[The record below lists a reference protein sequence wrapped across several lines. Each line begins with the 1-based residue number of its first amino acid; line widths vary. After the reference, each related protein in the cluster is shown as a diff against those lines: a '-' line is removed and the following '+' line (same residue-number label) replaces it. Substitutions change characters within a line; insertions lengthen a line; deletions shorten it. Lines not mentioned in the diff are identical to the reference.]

1 MSDNDTPQIPE
12 DHDAEVE
19 AVTEAA
25 DAGAEALEDLA
36 HDVEHDPDATVAEAL
51 PADEPAASADGY
63 ENTAVTEVE
72 EMADDNDL
80 GEIPSEGAAAS
91 LDDAEDAPESGTRS
105 ALEDLD
111 AQLGTAASAVAE
123 TTSAMDVAADALVQT
138 PGDQPGPDVDDVPD
152 EQDLRV
158 SPEDQAITADAV
170 DDLLPSGTENLTT
183 DADDLAVDPD
193 MTRDQAADL
202 LPTGTET
209 PDRDS
214 IPEAGTE
221 TGGSPETLG
230 TEVDESGVIVV
241 DSDSDDDA
249 GDPDDADAAGS
260 SDEVSASEGDIV
272 LADADTEETVAYDD
286 PNKRPGKWFVVHTQS
301 GYEKKVTANLN
312 ARIQSMNME
321 DKIYEIVIPMEEVDE
336 YKNGKKQTVMK
347 KVFPG
352 YLLVR
357 CRMDDESWY
366 CVRNT
371 PGITGFVG
379 QQQKGQKPTPLSR
392 REVHKFLTPKT
403 EGADAAPRR
412 KAKLDYEEGESVRVK
427 EGPFADFTGEIA
439 EINADH
445 LKLKVLVNIFGR
457 ETLVEMDFSQV
468 AKL

>member
-1 MSDNDTPQIPE
+1 MVLLRIVSDMTDNNDTPETTDGADTANLGDLDTQLQAAEADATASTAALE
-12 DHDAEVE
+12 D
-19 AVTEAA
+19 AVTEL
-25 DAGAEALEDLA
+25 AE
-36 HDVEHDPDATVAEAL
+36 DATVAGDS
-51 PADEPAASADGY
+51 PVDSAAH
-63 ENTAVTEVE
+63 
-72 EMADDNDL
+72 
-80 GEIPSEGAAAS
+80 AS
-91 LDDAEDAPESGTRS
+91 HHAERANIDPN
-105 ALEDLD
+105 
-111 AQLGTAASAVAE
+111 
-123 TTSAMDVAADALVQT
+123 VAATSD
-138 PGDQPGPDVDDVPD
+138 
-152 EQDLRV
+152 
-158 SPEDQAITADAV
+158 PEVTSSAV
-170 DDLLPSGTENLTT
+170 DDLLPTGDAVIERDVDEQVVT
-183 DADDLAVDPD
+183 DMSSAE
-193 MTRDQAADL
+193 AADL
-202 LPTGTET
+202 LPTGDATVEGAT
-209 PDRDS
+209 PVAD
-214 IPEAGTE
+214 E
-221 TGGSPETLG
+221 L
-230 TEVDESGVIVV
+230 VD
-241 DSDSDDDA
+241 
-249 GDPDDADAAGS
+249 DAAGS
-260 SDEVSASEGDIV
+260 DGEAAAKVDASDEAELAAEGVDP
-272 LADADTEETVAYDD
+272 ADDDTRGEADDVEPVEVDD

-379 QQQKGQKPTPLSR
+379 QAAKGQKPTPLSR
-392 REVHKFLTPKT
+392 REVKTFLTPKT
-403 EGADAAPRR
+403 EGVEAAPRR

-445 LKLKVLVNIFGR
+445 MKLKVLVNIFGR

>member
-1 MSDNDTPQIPE
+1 MVLLIVSDMTDNNDTNL
-12 DHDAEVE
+12 DDLDARLDAASSDADASTAELE
-19 AVTEAA
+19 AAVSELADDADRAVSAADSAPAA
-25 DAGAEALEDLA
+25 DAASIDDDTLDAP
-36 HDVEHDPDATVAEAL
+36 DPDVA
-51 PADEPAASADGY
+51 PA
-63 ENTAVTEVE
+63 
-72 EMADDNDL
+72 
-80 GEIPSEGAAAS
+80 
-91 LDDAEDAPESGTRS
+91 
-105 ALEDLD
+105 
-111 AQLGTAASAVAE
+111 
-123 TTSAMDVAADALVQT
+123 
-138 PGDQPGPDVDDVPD
+138 
-152 EQDLRV
+152 
-158 SPEDQAITADAV
+158 SP
-170 DDLLPSGTENLTT
+170 
-183 DADDLAVDPD
+183 
-193 MTRDQAADL
+193 ADL
-202 LPTGTET
+202 LPTG
-209 PDRDS
+209 
-214 IPEAGTE
+214 
-221 TGGSPETLG
+221 
-230 TEVDESGVIVV
+230 
-241 DSDSDDDA
+241 DA
-249 GDPDDADAAGS
+249 NLTADADAQAL
-260 SDEVSASEGDIV
+260 
-272 LADADTEETVAYDD
+272 LADDVEITKDEAADLLPSGDADDAAPSDGEADAPSDAEAVEAATEDGAAAEPEAPSVEVDD

-357 CRMDDESWY
+357 CEMDDESWY

-392 REVHKFLTPKT
+392 REVKTFLTPKT
-403 EGADAAPRR
+403 EGVEAAPRR

-445 LKLKVLVNIFGR
+445 MKLKVLVNIFGR